1 MATVS
6 LSGMTIEVP
15 HALPAEEVVKRLE
28 AFAQDLARNRFP
40 DWGIQIRREEEG
52 LHLSGGRHGT
62 HFGAD
67 LKTPEGLARLEVHGK
82 IQIGG
87 LPLRLAGGAPGVR
100 KRVESALTS
109 SLRSHL
115 GS

>member
-1 MATVS
+1 MATVP
-6 LSGMTIEVP
+6 LSGMTIEVQ
-15 HALPAEEVVKRLE
+15 HALPPDEVVARLE
-28 AFAQDLARNRFP
+28 GFAQDLARNRFP
-40 DWGIQIRREEEG
+40 DWGIQVQREAEG

-62 HFGAD
+62 HFSAY
-67 LKTPEGLARLEVHGK
+67 LKTPPGLARLEVHGK

-87 LPLRLAGGAPGVR
+87 LPLRLAGGAPGIR
-100 KRVESALTS
+100 KRVESALTD